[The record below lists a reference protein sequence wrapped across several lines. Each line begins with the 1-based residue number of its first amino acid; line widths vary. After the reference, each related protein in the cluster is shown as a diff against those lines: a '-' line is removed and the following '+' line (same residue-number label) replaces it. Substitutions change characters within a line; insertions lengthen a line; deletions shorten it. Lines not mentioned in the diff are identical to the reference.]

1 MRKLAPMQTIR
12 IKDKTFALAISAE
25 ELEKQVD
32 RVACEMNRDYE
43 GQRPLLLAVLN
54 GAFVFAADL
63 MRRLTLDCEVEFVK
77 LTSYQGERS
86 GGEVTD
92 IIGLH
97 TDVEGRQV
105 IVVEDIIDTGLTMKH
120 ALETLKSRHPAS
132 VDICT
137 LLLKPGK
144 LQTKLDVRYCAMEV
158 ADDFLVGYGLDYD
171 GLGRNYKDIYSII
184 H

>member
-1 MRKLAPMQTIR
+1 MQTIR
-12 IKDKTFALAISAE
+12 LKDNTFTMAITAE
-25 ELEKQVD
+25 ELERQVS
-32 RVACEMNRDYE
+32 RVASEMNRDYE

-63 MRRLTLDCEVEFVK
+63 MRRLTVDCEVEFVK
-77 LTSYQGERS
+77 LASYQGERS
-86 GGEVTD
+86 GGQVRD

-97 TDVEGRQV
+97 TDIEGRQV
-105 IVVEDIIDTGLTMKH
+105 IVVEDIIDTGLTMLH
-120 ALETLKSRHPAS
+120 MVETLKSRHPAS